1 MQEYVTSFELLLVGG
16 IAAAICFALCC
27 VVLSIQP
34 KKPGWIMITP
44 APLHWSAITLSAA
57 LFLFIGYIWLFVGS
71 SRPDGASQMR
81 IAFWLSVIFGA
92 GSVVAAFQTM
102 RIMRSAL
109 SLRGNEIAFRKAG
122 DQMLLRCSEVI
133 FGERRWG
140 GEIRFGFGDGTILDV
155 DPYAHNAD
163 RLIERLADQLAVPPR

>member
-1 MQEYVTSFELLLVGG
+1 MQHYVTSLELFWVGG
-16 IAAAICFALCC
+16 LAAAICVALCC
-27 VVLSIQP
+27 LILSIPP
-34 KKPGWIMITP
+34 KKPGWIMVTP
-44 APLHWSAITLSAA
+44 APLHWSAIILSAA

-71 SRPDGASQMR
+71 SRSDGTSQMR

-102 RIMRSAL
+102 RIMRSVL
-109 SLRGNEIAFRKAG
+109 SLRGNEIAFQKAG
-122 DQMLLRCSEVI
+122 GQILLRCSDVI

-155 DPYAHNAD
+155 DPYARNAD
-163 RLIERLADQLAVPPR
+163 RLIERLADQLAVPRR

>member
-44 APLHWSAITLSAA
+44 APLHWSAIILSAA

-71 SRPDGASQMR
+71 SRSDGASQMR

-92 GSVVAAFQTM
+92 GSVVAAFQTI
-102 RIMRSAL
+102 RIMRNAL
-109 SLRGNEIAFRKAG
+109 SLRGNEIAFQKAG
-122 DQMLLRCSEVI
+122 DQILLRCSDVVS
-133 FGERRWG
+133 GGRRWG
-140 GEIRFGFGDGTILDV
+140 GEISFRFADGNILDV

-163 RLIERLADQLAVPPR
+163 RLIERLAEQLAVPRR

>member
-1 MQEYVTSFELLLVGG
+1 MQHYVTSLELFLVCGL
-16 IAAAICFALCC
+16 AAAICIALCC
-27 VVLSIQP
+27 LILSIPP
-34 KKPGWIMITP
+34 KKPGWIMVTP
-44 APLHWSAITLSAA
+44 APLHWSAIILSAA

-81 IAFWLSVIFGA
+81 IAFWLSVIFGT

-102 RIMRSAL
+102 RIMRSVL
-109 SLRGNEIAFRKAG
+109 SLRGNEIAFQKAG
-122 DQMLLRCSEVI
+122 GQILLRCSDVM

-155 DPYAHNAD
+155 DPYARNAD
-163 RLIERLADQLAVPPR
+163 RLIERLADQLAVLRR

>member
-1 MQEYVTSFELLLVGG
+1 MQHYVTSLELFWVGG
-16 IAAAICFALCC
+16 LAAAICVALCC
-27 VVLSIQP
+27 LILSIPP
-34 KKPGWIMITP
+34 KKPGWIMVTP
-44 APLHWSAITLSAA
+44 APLHWSAIILSAA

-71 SRPDGASQMR
+71 SRPDGTSQMR

-92 GSVVAAFQTM
+92 GSVVAAFQTI

-109 SLRGNEIAFRKAG
+109 SLRGNEIAFQKAG
-122 DQMLLRCSEVI
+122 GQILLRCSDVI

-155 DPYAHNAD
+155 DPYALNAD
-163 RLIERLADQLAVPPR
+163 RLIERLADQLAVLRR